1 MAAKAVSASKKIQRQ
16 GPKFVRAAVG
26 KSNLT
31 DTTDAMILEYIRGS
45 SVPKKAIS
53 NLTLAQMRT
62 RPAGGGWTIAEIVLH
77 LMDSD
82 LILADRMKRVIAES
96 EPTLIGF
103 NESLFARNL
112 FYQMLDPQAAAD
124 LFMRNRRLTAEILTR
139 LSDDDF
145 QRTGMHNE
153 RGRISLRELL
163 AMAIAHLDH
172 HMVFLNHKK
181 RLLGKR
187 G

>member
-1 MAAKAVSASKKIQRQ
+1 MAAKVVSASKNLQQHRHKGAGAPI
-16 GPKFVRAAVG
+16 G
-26 KSNLT
+26 KSSMT
-31 DTTDAMILEYIRGS
+31 DTTEAMILEYIRGS
-45 SVPKKAIS
+45 RVPKKAIS
-53 NLTLAQMRT
+53 NLTLAQMRAKS
-62 RPAGGGWTIAEIVLH
+62 AGGGWTIAEIVLH

-124 LFMRNRRLTAEILTR
+124 LFMRNRRLMAEILKR
-139 LSDDDF
+139 LSDENF

-181 RLLGKR
+181 RLLGKF

>member
-1 MAAKAVSASKKIQRQ
+1 MAGKAVSASKKIRQ
-16 GPKFVRAAVG
+16 HRSNVARARVG
-26 KSNLT
+26 ESSFI
-31 DTTDAMILEYIRGS
+31 DTTEAMILEYIRGGNT
-45 SVPKKAIS
+45 PKKAIS
-53 NLTLAQMRT
+53 NLTLSQMRAK
-62 RPAGGGWTIAEIVLH
+62 PSCGGWTIAEIVLH

-124 LFMRNRRLTAEILTR
+124 LFMRNRRLMAEILKR
-139 LSDDDF
+139 LSDEHF

-163 AMAIAHLDH
+163 SMAIAHLDH